1 MKLLNNGTSQ
11 VVLKIRHIVVWNR
24 FFYVQY
30 LNEEEVFDGMSII
43 TFTNE
48 GKMVSVKEYQSS
60 VLHVL

>member
-1 MKLLNNGTSQ
+1 MES
-11 VVLKIRHIVVWNR
+11 
-24 FFYVQY
+24 FFRVQY
-30 LNEEEVFDGMSII
+30 LIEEEVFDGMSII